1 MARRQII
8 SEDWSCISGLPFER
22 VGQLLRLALPPPLS
36 QAAEIVD
43 RPERCSFAA
52 WSTPRRTQAPA
63 ADGLG
68 ANAVTRRFGNF
79 PQSDAQP

>member
-1 MARRQII
+1 VARRQII

-22 VGQLLRLALPPPLS
+22 VGQMLRFALPPMLS

-52 WSTPRRTQAPA
+52 WSTAWRTQAPA

-68 ANAVTRRFGNF
+68 ANAVTLSFGNF
-79 PQSDAQP
+79 PQSEGQP